1 VPFLAAAA
9 TLLCSNTCTIK
20 FKVSAVLKC
29 SFPEGNVPDSSGDSP
44 FLNSSDDRFRPELA
58 CVFIYSAVVCNIS
71 CLFSS
76 QFAPANWELNAG
88 ADTTVLPILQRHD
101 VINFCK
107 LMSKQSQ
114 SCPSPSKIPPK
125 SSPPG
130 AECSPSK
137 GNLTLAS
144 YIPPSY
150 PLHHTQNPLPPNN
163 PQGHRRYISSGQIAT
178 CQNPP

>member
-1 VPFLAAAA
+1 MPFLAAAA

-29 SFPEGNVPDSSGDSP
+29 SLPEGNVPDSSGDSP

-58 CVFIYSAVVCNIS
+58 C
-71 CLFSS
+71 LFSS
-76 QFAPANWELNAG
+76 QFAGANWELNAG
-88 ADTTVLPILQRHD
+88 ADTSVLPILQRHD

-150 PLHHTQNPLPPNN
+150 PLCNVACT
-163 PQGHRRYISSGQIAT
+163 YIYI
-178 CQNPP
+178 PFH